1 MVTVRFLNLLRST
14 YKVEQIEVESGSV
27 RSIIAQIIS
36 KVPDMR
42 EEDFEQA
49 VLFVNQVKVMHVS
62 RYDDMINDGDV
73 VVFTHFIGGG

>member
-14 YKVEQIEVESGSV
+14 YKVEQLDVEAGSV
-27 RSIIAQIIS
+27 RSIILQIIA

-42 EEDFEQA
+42 VEDFDQA

-73 VVFTHFIGGG
+73 VVFTHFVGGG

>member
-14 YKVEQIEVESGSV
+14 YKVEQIEVEAGSV

-73 VVFTHFIGGG
+73 VVFTHFVGGG